1 MKKIF
6 LFIVVLAGLA
16 IFGANAYSQSIIS
29 GTFAIKN
36 PQTQKDVRPYRAG
49 TADGNKIIL
58 YPHQEWK
65 CMTWNFRHIEGS
77 TYQLENLFTGK
88 TFQASSA
95 VKAGVTLWQ
104 QPLVN
109 NDSAQYWEFLK
120 QDNDTY
126 LIRLKNTELYITIS
140 SDETNSNII
149 LMPYQRNSTKQ
160 QWALIEQSPT
170 F

>member
-6 LFIVVLAGLA
+6 SFVVVFAGLV
-16 IFGANAYSQSIIS
+16 IFGTNVYSQSVIS
-29 GTFAIKN
+29 GTFALRN
-36 PQTQKDVRPYRAG
+36 PQTGKDVRPYRAG

-65 CMTWNFRHIEGS
+65 CMTWNFKHIDGT

-104 QPLVN
+104 QPLAD
-109 NDSAQYWEFLK
+109 NDKSQYWEFIS
-120 QDNDTY
+120 QGNDTY
-126 LIRLKNTELYITIS
+126 LIRLSGTQFYITTS
-140 SDETNSNII
+140 SDDTDSNII
-149 LMPYQRNSTKQ
+149 LMPRQDNPTRQ
-160 QWALIEQSPT
+160 LWALVEQSPT